1 MRKAFVLVALVACGD
16 VAHHDLPDASSAPP
30 TKDAPGP
37 DAPTQ
42 PGLGAFSAPVPIA
55 ELDTVSSERGPSLTS
70 DLLEIYFVSDRAGG
84 LGGADVYTSKRPN
97 VATAWAPPTL
107 VMAVSSADAEAH
119 TYVTPDGLQLY
130 VAVTRAVTTTGTD
143 LYVAVRA
150 NRQAVWSAPTLATDL
165 DSAADDTAIG
175 MSADGLQL
183 VLDSTRAGGLSGRD
197 LYLAKRAD
205 TSSAWGIPEGIAE
218 LNDANTQK
226 TPQLA
231 DGGRALWFV
240 QTEPGTAD
248 DFYVARRAD
257 TNSPF
262 GAAVAVP
269 ELDSALTDVDPWISD
284 DQRTIVFASTRS
296 GNFDLFVATR

>member
-1 MRKAFVLVALVACGD
+1 MTKAIVLVALVACGD
-16 VAHHDLPDASSAPP
+16 VAHHDLPDAAPIP
-30 TKDAPGP
+30 ALDAAAA

-42 PGLGAFSAPVPIA
+42 PQGLGAFSAPVPIA

-70 DLLEIYFVSDRAGG
+70 DLVEIYFVSDRPGG

-97 VATAWAPPTL
+97 LATAWAAPTL

-165 DSAADDTAIG
+165 DSVVDDTALG

-197 LYLAKRAD
+197 IYLAKRAD

-218 LNDANTQK
+218 LNDDDTQK

-231 DGGRALWFV
+231 DAGRALWFV
-240 QTEPGTAD
+240 QAEPDTSD
-248 DFYVARRAD
+248 DFYVARRANV
-257 TNSPF
+257 NSPF

-284 DQRTIVFASTRS
+284 DRTIVFSSTRS